1 MDEDEEKN
9 EDKEKNEDENEVEE
23 DGGWMTREEEAVGDP
38 PTIQIKVYFVHFN
51 SLTFLNH
58 KMFFKGTVSLF
69 STDSQVK
76 ELKSPIYNVIF

>member
-38 PTIQIKVYFVHFN
+38 PTIQIKVYFR
-51 SLTFLNH
+51 TF
-58 KMFFKGTVSLF
+58 
-69 STDSQVK
+69 
-76 ELKSPIYNVIF
+76 